1 MEKWITFI
9 SGAALTMGL
18 AACGQTAEPVAGV
31 EDAQSAKSD
40 LTLEEVFN
48 KSMEA
53 SEQVESL
60 HADILTDQNMKMQP
74 DGMEMD
80 MAIDTKMDM
89 ILDPLAFHQKS
100 ETTLV
105 SDDIENDNPM
115 LMETYLTDQ
124 GLYLYEASM
133 DMWLKMQDEVVEDL
147 KSMADYQTAN
157 PREQLEDLEAF
168 KDDFTFEQNEEA
180 YILKL
185 DASGEK
191 FQALMRE
198 QLKKTL
204 GQMELETI
212 ITEEDLKI
220 HSIYYE
226 LYIDKETFLT
236 DSLLMNT
243 EMDVII
249 DGDTMAIQSDV
260 EAEYSDYNEIEEIIL
275 PKEAVEQ
282 AEEIE

>member
-1 MEKWITFI
+1 
-9 SGAALTMGL
+9 MGL
-18 AACGQTAEPVAGV
+18 VACGQTAEPAAGV
-31 EDAQSAKSD
+31 EDAQSAKSE
-40 LTLEEVFN
+40 LTLEEVFD

-80 MAIDTKMDM
+80 MEIDTEMDM

-157 PREQLEDLEAF
+157 PKEQLEDLEAF

-220 HSIYYE
+220 HSVYYE
-226 LYIDKETFLT
+226 VYIDKETFLT

-243 EMDVII
+243 EMDVVI

-282 AEEIE
+282 AEEIEY